1 MEPGVGTKVV
11 SSGLFVVRFNVYV
24 FLALE
29 LGSLVVLIFFFFF
42 QMVGSFE
49 VFTLSLTL
57 WLFMAQGL

>member
-29 LGSLVVLIFFFFF
+29 LGSLVVLFFFFF